1 MAAAVVAAVVDSL
14 AATVEQSA
22 AAMQERWQERLVSIH
37 HLVKSRLVLPL
48 GDATVSTSRLE

>member
-22 AAMQERWQERLVSIH
+22 AAMQERWQDLLGPVH
-37 HLVKSRLVLPL
+37 HLAKYRLVLTL